1 MSDLALNS
9 IKFHVSSQVQQAQQ
23 QQPQT
28 PQPPKSQSDHKPTNE
43 PTSSRGPSVVLSG
56 AFAQGTDKKR
66 DGSNSNSNPP
76 PSFGSKQ
83 ASTQDK
89 ATGQHVNHVI

>member
-1 MSDLALNS
+1 MSDFALNS
-9 IKFHVSSQVQQAQQ
+9 IKFNVSSQVQQTQQ

-28 PQPPKSQSDHKPTNE
+28 PQPPKSQSDHKPTNA
-43 PTSSRGPSVVLSG
+43 PTSSRGPAVVLSG
-56 AFAQGTDKKR
+56 ALAQGADKKR
-66 DGSNSNSNPP
+66 DSSNANANPP
-76 PSFGSKQ
+76 TSFGPKP